1 MAELN
6 AAELH
11 LPGLGSSDA
20 HVLETV
26 GSAWT
31 TFDGATATAFRE
43 ALAAGNVE
51 PVGSHWSTGHNVAVY
66 GRQLV
71 AKARKLGH
79 TLRPTGE
86 WR

>member
-1 MAELN
+1 MGN
-6 AAELH
+6 
-11 LPGLGSSDA
+11 SDA

-31 TFDGATATAFRE
+31 TFDGTTAAEFRA
-43 ALAAGNVE
+43 ALAGGAVE
-51 PVGSHWSTGHNVAVY
+51 AVGRHWSTSHNVAVY

-79 TLRPTGE
+79 TLRPSGE